1 MENKRPG
8 IDIINEV
15 LEDCI
20 LAYPVSSFIISLYQQ
35 YNKRGSLSKKQLQG
49 LHAKGVTAGTI
60 LPAKLATLQALINK
74 MPNRFKSA
82 LPQNKPLFQ
91 KDESAG
97 ELIDIILQKLPQ
109 HKRVLFLQAK
119 WKGDE
124 TLTVAEIS
132 DLKKIAELVQKRN
145 P

>member
-20 LAYPVSSFIISLYQQ
+20 LAYPISPFIISLYQQ

-49 LHAKGVTAGTI
+49 LHAKAVTAGTI
-60 LPAKLATLQALINK
+60 SPAKLATLQALINK

-82 LPQNKPLFQ
+82 LPENTPLFER
-91 KDESAG
+91 DESAG
-97 ELIDIILQKLPQ
+97 EMIEIILKKLPE
-109 HKRVLFLQAK
+109 HKRVLFLKAK
-119 WKGDE
+119 WQGNE
-124 TLTVAEIS
+124 TLTSTELS